1 MAQET
6 ELQYFRKMNNP
17 ALLSEQLCALLIIN
31 KGSISSNNSVNSYE
45 LIRAL
50 SRLFGI
56 IDYKTTVSNLT
67 KNCYVNIE
75 SDGSFQHY
83 YLTESGRSLLINQ
96 KGHLIKTLKDG
107 GFIGNAHSQ
116 EMAEYFVSKI

>member
-1 MAQET
+1 M
-6 ELQYFRKMNNP
+6 QYFRKMNNP

-116 EMAEYFVSKI
+116 EMAEYFISKM